1 MSHNEKRTDWVKEG
15 IMGFATGVLFGVT
28 SVCIGHVNI
37 QLFKTNNNIFI
48 IKYILEDITVI
59 RI

>member
-28 SVCIGHVNI
+28 SVCIGHV
-37 QLFKTNNNIFI
+37 I
-48 IKYILEDITVI
+48 IYNYSKPITI
-59 RI
+59 YLS